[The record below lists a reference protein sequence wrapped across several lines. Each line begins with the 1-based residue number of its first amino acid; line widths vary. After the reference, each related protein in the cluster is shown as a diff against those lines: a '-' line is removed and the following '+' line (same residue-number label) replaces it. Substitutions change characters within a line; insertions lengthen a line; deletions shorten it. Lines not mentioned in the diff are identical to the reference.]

1 MPFFGASKRASQK
14 ANESASLRTGF
25 INTGYDRAED
35 FLSPLAQQG
44 NGARML
50 LGDYLG
56 LNGVGAQSNAFQDFR
71 DSPNV
76 AFLRD
81 QGLGAIERSAASRGR
96 LNSGRTLA
104 DLSRFSTGLAE
115 QSFGNRL
122 SQIAALANQGAGAQ
136 TSLANLATG
145 RANALSGIEGQRG
158 AASQQAVIGTQNE
171 NLGALGA
178 GLNLA
183 SFALGGGFNGGMNSL
198 FGSQATPDFRRV
210 Y

>member
-1 MPFFGASKRASQK
+1 MPFFGASKKASRK
-14 ANESASLRTGF
+14 ANESAALRTGF
-25 INTGYDRAED
+25 INTGFDRAEG
-35 FLSPLAQQG
+35 FLAPLAQQG
-44 NGARML
+44 TGARQL

-56 LNGVGAQSNAFQDFR
+56 LNGVGAQGNAFQDFR

-81 QGLGAIERSAASRGR
+81 QGIGAIDRSAASRGM
-96 LNSGRTLA
+96 LNSGRTLS
-104 DLSRFSTGLAE
+104 DLARFSTGLAE

-158 AASQQAVIGTQNE
+158 LASQQAVLGAQNE
-171 NLGALGA
+171 RIGALGA

-183 SFALGGGFNGGMNSL
+183 SFALGGGFNGGLNNL
-198 FGSQATPDFRRV
+198 FGSQSTPDFRRV